1 MNSRLYKYSWTE
13 PELAYSSY
21 KKISLQNDTQT
32 HLLTLIYK
40 RKYTYKQATLTKLK
54 LNKEQKDDL

>member
-32 HLLTLIYK
+32 HLLTLIYI